1 MATFTGTFKYVTEET
16 YYVKVEA
23 KTLEEALNLIE
34 ENPFSYSTTDKP
46 IEEEEDV
53 TDIKIEEK
61 SENKKSNKLRK
72 RNNNG
77 TRS

>member
-34 ENPFSYSTTDKP
+34 EDPFSYSTTDEP

>member
-34 ENPFSYSTTDKP
+34 EDPFY
-46 IEEEEDV
+46 IQQLM
-53 TDIKIEEK
+53 
-61 SENKKSNKLRK
+61 NQLKKKKMLQ
-72 RNNNG
+72 
-77 TRS
+77 T

>member
-46 IEEEEDV
+46 IEEEDV